1 MSWRDELN
9 IKTLVQCDKCDNLFL
24 TNKTDTTQC
33 KCGNHV
39 DVQKCAVSTFEKT
52 GLSSAQKAK
61 LEKNLAK
68 LKKIRETTKQ
78 TINEL
83 TELIENI
90 ESVLGIKK

>member
-1 MSWRDELN
+1 MSWGDNKL
-9 IKTLVQCDKCDNLFL
+9 KTLVQCDKCDHLFL
-24 TNKTDTTQC
+24 TEKTDSTQC

-39 DVQKCAVSTFEKT
+39 DVQKCAVFKFEKT
-52 GLSSAQKAK
+52 GLSSVQKSK

-68 LKKIRETTKQ
+68 LKKMRETSKQ